1 MMTLAERAASLP
13 NTAQLEAAV
22 AANDDDHDAR
32 HMLAQALLGRGQP
45 EAGAEHLLTIM
56 RKDREWNDDG
66 ARKAMLEL
74 FEALGHGSPLTIA
87 FRKKLSALLFS

>member
-1 MMTLAERAASLP
+1 
-13 NTAQLEAAV
+13 
-22 AANDDDHDAR
+22 
-32 HMLAQALLGRGQP
+32 
-45 EAGAEHLLTIM
+45 M